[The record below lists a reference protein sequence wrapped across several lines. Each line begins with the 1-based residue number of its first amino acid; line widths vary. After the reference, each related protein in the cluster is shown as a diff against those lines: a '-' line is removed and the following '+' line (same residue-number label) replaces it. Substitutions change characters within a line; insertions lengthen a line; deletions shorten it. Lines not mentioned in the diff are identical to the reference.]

1 MRSTG
6 RNHRARRPLA
16 PSPSRFER
24 SRASPDRQQTPA
36 ASARLL
42 PPSCGPFRR
51 HGRCCRCAAPHQYGS
66 ELGLLCPGKA
76 GKACAS
82 VRLRRPLLASAFDLP
97 VQRPHGS
104 RGARRKKDAPMQL
117 QAGRGRA
124 LVRSCRARTTGHQ
137 NLRIR
142 MVTARPDALTRLQAP
157 AGHLPADS
165 CGLFSLQSA
174 CSLRYASGMH
184 VRSRQLLDYFRKAA
198 AGGTCARHH
207 SNRCDLIETPAP
219 EWLPLAAC
227 GNAPGVSCMP
237 SDPRAP
243 GRPRATAVALPSH
256 T

>member
-1 MRSTG
+1 
-6 RNHRARRPLA
+6 
-16 PSPSRFER
+16 
-24 SRASPDRQQTPA
+24 
-36 ASARLL
+36 
-42 PPSCGPFRR
+42 
-51 HGRCCRCAAPHQYGS
+51 
-66 ELGLLCPGKA
+66 
-76 GKACAS
+76 
-82 VRLRRPLLASAFDLP
+82 
-97 VQRPHGS
+97 
-104 RGARRKKDAPMQL
+104 MQL

-174 CSLRYASGMH
+174 CSVRYASGMH

-207 SNRCDLIETPAP
+207 STRCDLIETTAP

-227 GNAPGVSCMP
+227 SNAPGVSCMP
-237 SDPRAP
+237 SDARAS
-243 GRPRATAVALPSH
+243 GRPWATAVALPSH
-256 T
+256 TSRGSSSLSHRCVVCTTADWARACPATRAASCSAADCGRTASTGSGCIGSIMRAPSHYDRSPSE